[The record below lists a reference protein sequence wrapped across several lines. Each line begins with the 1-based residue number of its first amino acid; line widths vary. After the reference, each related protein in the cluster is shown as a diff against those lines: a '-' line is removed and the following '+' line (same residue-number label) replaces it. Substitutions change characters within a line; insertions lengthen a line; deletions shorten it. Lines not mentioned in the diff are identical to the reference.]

1 MYYVG
6 LRYWVNTK
14 IAIKEA
20 RTAHIQFVHQVS
32 SSMDVG
38 SSEAVVVVAEV
49 LLDDLLQTTL
59 VSVVG
64 ELKERI
70 SLKAVTFSM
79 FCVYKAVQQQAL

>member
-1 MYYVG
+1 
-6 LRYWVNTK
+6 
-14 IAIKEA
+14 
-20 RTAHIQFVHQVS
+20 
-32 SSMDVG
+32 MDVG